1 MDVTPGI
8 RAEAESEKEVNKFR
22 VLYDLAVAM
31 TAGHDLDENLSL
43 VVEQSRELLGFDS
56 SYIALRDERAGDV
69 YMHTL
74 SGITTEAFKQM
85 RLPFGAGVGGKVA
98 ATQKGV
104 IVGDYFQDVE
114 SPVHD
119 IVRAEGLISGI
130 AVPIQM
136 GQTNLGVLY
145 GFNRAKTS
153 FSQSDL
159 DTLFLLGNLAAV
171 EITRKRQ
178 EIDLRQAR
186 DELEQKVQ
194 ERTAELSA
202 ANENLKQSEEKYRL
216 VVEKAQEAIF
226 VAQDG
231 MLQFANPKTLDLL
244 AYSEDEFL
252 SKAFTE
258 FIHPDDREMVLDK
271 HLRRLRGE
279 QFPTRYSF
287 RLLDKD
293 GTVKWVEIDS
303 ALISWDGRPA
313 ALIFLTDITERVRME
328 QALKRSEERYRALAE
343 NSLTGICVHQDGL
356 HVYVNERY
364 ANGLGYSAAELIGK
378 PLLEVVAQQD
388 REMVWQRCLDR
399 LAGKRV
405 PSQYQLRSLNKDGSV
420 RWMEVWAT
428 VIEHNGSPAILA
440 NIFDISE
447 RKAAEEAL
455 RDSEKK
461 YRTIL
466 ETIADGYHEVDL
478 AGNLTLVNDSMC
490 EILGYPR
497 EELLGVNFRKLM
509 DEDNAKSIF
518 KAYNQVYRT
527 GKPNPGFNYQNLRKD
542 GSRRDVSVS
551 ISRINDTDGQPRGFR
566 GIMRDVTERN
576 KLQEQLYQA
585 AKMEAIGTLAGG
597 IAHDFNNLL
606 QVVQGYTDLLLLRKN
621 KEDPDYDKLRAM
633 RGAAQRGRDLVQ
645 QILTFSRKVETK
657 PRPVDLNNEL
667 RQTEQL
673 LRGTIEKMI
682 SIEMDL
688 ADNLWPISSDPVQ
701 IEQILLNLAVNA
713 KQAMPKGGRLM
724 IETKNIKLDEEYCR
738 THLKTKPGRYVLL
751 MVSDTGHGMDKEVV
765 ERIFEPFFT
774 TKDPGEGT
782 GLGLATVFG
791 LVKSHDGH
799 ISCYSEPGFGTTFKI
814 YFPAIETEWAWSQ
827 ETTQELPA
835 FGTET
840 LLIVDDEESIRELT
854 KELLSEVGYKVLTA
868 ASGRE
873 AIDIYSKGKEAIS
886 LIMLDL
892 IMPKM
897 DGKACL
903 EELLKVN
910 PDVKVLLASG
920 YSANGPARQAI
931 ASGAKGLIN
940 KPYDVRKLLRMVRA
954 VLDAE

>member
-1 MDVTPGI
+1 MDITPGI

-43 VVEQSRELLGFDS
+43 VVEQSRKLLGFDS

-774 TKDPGEGT
+774 TKEPGEGT

-940 KPYDVRKLLRMVRA
+940 KPYDVRQLLRMVRA